1 MNNGTTPPLIHPEIR
16 GIHSPDLEPPKL
28 PDDPFDCEVFFQAL
42 IGPREGK
49 GHESFQFSVITPV
62 RLAKLPE
69 GMWGRGRL
77 IMPAF
82 EWAAVAQALAKL
94 LAQAVRPTWNEVTA
108 ELNKE
113 LLWESSTE
121 RNGAS

>member
-1 MNNGTTPPLIHPEIR
+1 MNNGTTPSMVQPEIR
-16 GIHSPDLEPPKL
+16 GIHSVNLEPPNL
-28 PDDPFDCEVFFQAL
+28 PEDPFDCEIPFQAS
-42 IGPREGK
+42 IGPRDGK
-49 GHESFQFSVITPV
+49 GHEVFTFSVITPV

-94 LAQAVRPTWNEVTA
+94 LAHAARPSWEEVAA
-108 ELNKE
+108 ELDKE
-113 LLWESSTE
+113 LL
-121 RNGAS
+121 RGAPVQTGE